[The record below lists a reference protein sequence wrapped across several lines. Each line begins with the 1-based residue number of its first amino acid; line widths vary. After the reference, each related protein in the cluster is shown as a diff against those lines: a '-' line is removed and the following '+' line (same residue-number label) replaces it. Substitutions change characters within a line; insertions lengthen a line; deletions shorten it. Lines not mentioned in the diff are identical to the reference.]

1 MIKVN
6 KLREPKELIN
16 LLNKYFIFKSLFINS
31 QNQTKRTFYVKT
43 MKFTKE

>member
-31 QNQTKRTFYVKT
+31 QNPIKRMSYVKT